1 MLITFFAYEI
11 IEHAFYDINEAAAY
25 WNNMKKIAVPK
36 NTNILP
42 VCDFSGSIEVLSL
55 YNSMGL
61 EMFLE
66 HQNQGVFKNVL
77 FEFEN

>member
-1 MLITFFAYEI
+1 
-11 IEHAFYDINEAAAY
+11 
-25 WNNMKKIAVPK
+25 MKKIAVPK